1 MYNVQ
6 CAINNVQSSS
16 AMTSDERW
24 LHDWSPMPS
33 TEFHPYLCWNTQMSP
48 TIRTYFQNGSKFSS
62 HFKKVQYLQ
71 VSPLSLALLLKH
83 SNVSNISTRIRSP
96 KWKQNLKSS
105 LKGSL
110 HWVSP
115 LSLTPLLKH
124 SIVTHH
130 SPISSFWWDLQ
141 NGSHLKEAQSL
152 YLQLLFPFCL
162 LKHSALKCHQ
172 TFTNFTVTLFWP
184 LPNLSSAVETL
195 INHCNLHH
203 Q

>member
-62 HFKKVQYLQ
+62 HLKKAQYLQ
-71 VSPLSLALLLKH
+71 VSFTLLKH

-96 KWKQNLKSS
+96 KWKQNLKSF
-105 LKGSL
+105 LKG
-110 HWVSP
+110 P
-115 LSLTPLLKH
+115 LSFTL
-124 SIVTHH
+124 
-130 SPISSFWWDLQ
+130 IS
-141 NGSHLKEAQSL
+141 N
-152 YLQLLFPFCL
+152 
-162 LKHSALKCHQ
+162 
-172 TFTNFTVTLFWP
+172 
-184 LPNLSSAVETL
+184 SAVETL
-195 INHCNLHH
+195 NCYTPFTNIFILMRSPKWKSSQRGPKPLPSTPLSFLPVETQCTQMSPNIHQFHCHVVLTIAKSFLSCWNSH
-203 Q
+203 QPL